1 MFLLYLVNAVL
12 ITMQCME
19 QESDVL
25 IDMHQ
30 DDTCFRNGRGINN
43 VDVNRNILIVDDDDD
58 IIDCFKFIFECEG
71 YKIEG
76 AHSPDEALNKVRDKK
91 YMVAI
96 LDYILPNMRGDELAE
111 KLHNIDDSINLIFIS
126 GYTEAEETIN
136 RKGICAYRFFM
147 KPINPESLIDAIKSI
162 AAEPPY
168 TYIPVPQPLAI
179 S

>member
-12 ITMQCME
+12 ISMLDMK

-30 DDTCFRNGRGINN
+30 DDACFRNVLGVNN
-43 VDVNRNILIVDDDDD
+43 VHVNRNILIVDDDDD

-71 YKIEG
+71 FKIDC
-76 AHSPDEALNKVRDKK
+76 AHSPDEALKKAREKK
-91 YMVAI
+91 YVIAI

-111 KLHNIDDSINLIFIS
+111 KLNDIDDSINLIFIS
-126 GYTEAEETIN
+126 GYTDAEETIN
-136 RKGICAYRFFM
+136 RKGISVYRFFM

-162 AAEPPY
+162 AVEPPY
-168 TYIPVPQPLAI
+168 PYTPVPQVLAI
-179 S
+179 I